1 MARQWMSRLQEH
13 IDSFRELQRAAAQA
27 DEESPTP
34 LTTQVDTSVNATVN
48 ATLTEAEAQS
58 LEHGSLLHPPKGWGR
73 RALYGVS
80 LPLLLCFA
88 ATVPDVRQPRWK
100 RCFPVTLFMAVV
112 WLAVL
117 AELMMRRC
125 VAGQPTAHATA
136 PVAWLTLPRLDCS
149 AEDVA
154 CLLDIPGDVMGLT
167 ITAGG
172 TSLPNLFASVIVA
185 QQVSA
190 PPPPAVAS
198 STVPDCIEADEHG
211 PTTPPTQGLG
221 NMAVSN
227 AFGSNTFN
235 VFVALGEPVKPLLPV
250 FVQTPPWRAP
260 RPVCTHVLSMS
271 VGAGHHVH
279 SASVARG
286 RPRHRRRSRLPGASR
301 QALHLLPGPR
311 WRARLL
317 PGDPPPPQARK
328 RDAAMRTEY
337 AGLWQHWSNAASGRP
352 PLRQGCVGMT
362 RGRLTPL
369 LGVCFLLVYALFIGW
384 LVTL

>member
-1 MARQWMSRLQEH
+1 MEWARCSLHRISPTEFALHTAIAGVATAPSKAVATFKAQTSAMARQWMSRLQEH

-190 PPPPAVAS
+190 PP
-198 STVPDCIEADEHG
+198 
-211 PTTPPTQGLG
+211 
-221 NMAVSN
+221 
-227 AFGSNTFN
+227 
-235 VFVALGEPVKPLLPV
+235 
-250 FVQTPPWRAP
+250 AP
-260 RPVCTHVLSMS
+260 R
-271 VGAGHHVH
+271 
-279 SASVARG
+279 RG
-286 RPRHRRRSRLPGASR
+286 CCVIDG
-301 QALHLLPGPR
+301 
-311 WRARLL
+311 ARL
-317 PGDPPPPQARK
+317 
-328 RDAAMRTEY
+328 
-337 AGLWQHWSNAASGRP
+337 H
-352 PLRQGCVGMT
+352 
-362 RGRLTPL
+362 
-369 LGVCFLLVYALFIGW
+369 
-384 LVTL
+384 